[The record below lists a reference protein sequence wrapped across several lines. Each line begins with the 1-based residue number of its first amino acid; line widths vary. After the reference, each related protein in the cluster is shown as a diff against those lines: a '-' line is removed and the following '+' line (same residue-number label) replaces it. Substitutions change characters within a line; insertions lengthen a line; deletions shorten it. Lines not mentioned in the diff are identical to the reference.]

1 MTGPETGESRTA
13 DLGAL
18 VHYVDFGGTSDRPT
32 LVLVHGLGGSH
43 LNWDLLA
50 PELTRHG
57 RVLALDLPG
66 FGMSRPTRR
75 PATVRSNVAVL
86 ARFVREIAGPP
97 VVLVGNSMG
106 GLVSVL
112 LTSREP
118 HLVRGL
124 VLLDPALPALSRV
137 LRSPAN
143 AALLLLHALPGVG
156 ERLRRNRRRRIG
168 ARATVHETL
177 RLCGVDVAALPEG
190 LVERYVALVEQQ
202 SDIAGIDRAFLSAS
216 RSLAWTLV
224 RTKRFRAA
232 MSSIP
237 GPVLLVHGDQDR
249 LVPVTAARATA
260 RDHPAWRYAELP
272 GVGHLPQLQAPHE
285 LVALTLEWLE
295 GLPAAAAGR
304 RPASRRVEPGTP
316 GSDVGG
322 RVERLPHRARIAA
335 IDRDRGGAGTHAL
348 VVVES
353 VFGNTRRIA
362 EAIAHGLSAATTEV
376 RLVDVADA
384 PSELGQVDL
393 VVVGGPTH
401 GFGMTRP
408 STRRSAARQSG
419 VPAAATGLRE
429 WLDTLPGG
437 TGDMAVFDTRVAPPR
452 TPGASRGV
460 ARRMQRLGYRL
471 VVQSETF
478 RVMDVEGPL
487 CDGEL
492 ERARTWG
499 EVLAA
504 RLPRMRPPQRH

>member
-18 VHYVDFGGTSDRPT
+18 VHYVDFGGPSDGPT

-66 FGMSRPTRR
+66 FGMSRPARR

-86 ARFVREIAGPP
+86 ARFVREIAGSP

-118 HLVRGL
+118 HLVREL
-124 VLLDPALPALSRV
+124 VLLDPALPAPSRV
-137 LRSPAN
+137 LCSPAT

-177 RLCGVDVAALPEG
+177 RLCGVDVTALPEG

-202 SDIAGIDRAFLSAS
+202 SDVAGIDRAFLSAS

-224 RTKRFRAA
+224 RTRRFRAA

-237 GPVLLVHGDQDR
+237 VPVLLVHGDQDR

-260 RDHPAWRYAELP
+260 RDHPAWRYAELS

-285 LVALTLEWLE
+285 LATLALAWLE
-295 GLPAAAAGR
+295 GLPAA
-304 RPASRRVEPGTP
+304 GT
-316 GSDVGG
+316 
-322 RVERLPHRARIAA
+322 R
-335 IDRDRGGAGTHAL
+335 
-348 VVVES
+348 
-353 VFGNTRRIA
+353 
-362 EAIAHGLSAATTEV
+362 
-376 RLVDVADA
+376 
-384 PSELGQVDL
+384 
-393 VVVGGPTH
+393 
-401 GFGMTRP
+401 
-408 STRRSAARQSG
+408 
-419 VPAAATGLRE
+419 
-429 WLDTLPGG
+429 
-437 TGDMAVFDTRVAPPR
+437 
-452 TPGASRGV
+452 
-460 ARRMQRLGYRL
+460 
-471 VVQSETF
+471 
-478 RVMDVEGPL
+478 
-487 CDGEL
+487 
-492 ERARTWG
+492 
-499 EVLAA
+499 
-504 RLPRMRPPQRH
+504 